1 MLWSDCHLMYTD
13 PYDEAPYEHL
23 LALELFPHA
32 KCSHGRRSLQPE
44 QVTRLGIAVAAVWHI
59 TDHYGQLVVYLRLNG
74 IVPPITQQYPLTVR

>member
-1 MLWSDCHLMYTD
+1 MYTD

-44 QVTRLGIAVAAVWHI
+44 QVTRLGIAVLPSGTSRII
-59 TDHYGQLVVYLRLNG
+59 TGQLVVYLRLNG